1 MSFTTDHVFFS
12 YLAENLSFPSK
23 FFRQD
28 FKLIMEELKQMT
40 NINKYRELLGKK
52 KYSRIRRTTYPNPD
66 PNLHLNLHLNT
77 VR

>member
-1 MSFTTDHVFFS
+1 MSFTTDHLFLS

-40 NINKYRELLGKK
+40 NIKKYRELLGKK
-52 KYSRIRRTTYPNPD
+52 KYCRIRRTTYPD
-66 PNLHLNLHLNT
+66 RNLHLNT

>member
-1 MSFTTDHVFFS
+1 MSFTTDHVFLS
-12 YLAENLSFPSK
+12 YLAENLIFPSK

-40 NINKYRELLGKK
+40 NIKKYRELLGKK
-52 KYSRIRRTTYPNPD
+52 KNCRIRRTTYPNP
-66 PNLHLNLHLNT
+66 NLHFNLHLNT